1 MKNMESAIEAERKA
15 AGGAAVGCAGGR
27 IALCVRGESADAVT
41 YASYY
46 GTEQGAGGV
55 GGLLAVAVD
64 GAYYIPCYDHNGNEV
79 CYVSEAGEIAGL
91 YVWDP
96 YGNLVD
102 SCGDMADMFSFGFST
117 KYHDRE
123 NGMIAYQRRFYRP
136 DLGRWLNRDPIEE
149 EGGLNLY
156 GFCGNN
162 AIDTCDC
169 LGLKWE
175 IIRRGNPYVYAL
187 ARPGDSTD
195 TFETLARTVGLD
207 LADYQIWAHTKDTTP
222 SRCKWYYIPNVK
234 VYHRGAR
241 HWWDRAGTSVFAYW
255 DHVNRVQMLRDIK
268 DGFMVVSEDVLS
280 EAAMINGLQME
291 GIYEYTFTGHG
302 ARGEVATGN
311 LDAKYSRPQRI
322 TKYGIHKLTIQAC
335 GSFRDQSY
343 IDTAKRNKSVGWA
356 ANVAAAGTYVGYK
369 TRGIL
374 GLVRKDAINIFNVA
388 FTQRSRPGT
397 NSRNEI
403 TIFRDGGVRK

>member
-1 MKNMESAIEAERKA
+1 MERAGHIEREA

-27 IALCVRGESADAVT
+27 FALCVRGESADAVT
-41 YASYY
+41 YTLCY

-64 GAYYIPCYDHNGNEV
+64 GAYYIPCYDHNGNVV

-102 SCGDMADMFSFGFST
+102 SCGDKADMFSFGFST

-162 AIDTCDC
+162 AVGKCDC

-207 LADYQIWAHTKDTTP
+207 LAD
-222 SRCKWYYIPNVK
+222 IPNVK
-234 VYHRGAR
+234 VYHRE
-241 HWWDRAGTSVFAYW
+241 RATCGTGV
-255 DHVNRVQMLRDIK
+255 
-268 DGFMVVSEDVLS
+268 
-280 EAAMINGLQME
+280 
-291 GIYEYTFTGHG
+291 
-302 ARGEVATGN
+302 
-311 LDAKYSRPQRI
+311 YSRYSI
-322 TKYGIHKLTIQAC
+322 
-335 GSFRDQSY
+335 
-343 IDTAKRNKSVGWA
+343 V
-356 ANVAAAGTYVGYK
+356 
-369 TRGIL
+369 GIL
-374 GLVRKDAINIFNVA
+374 IMANKWAVIWMLGLWLFLKMC
-388 FTQRSRPGT
+388 
-397 NSRNEI
+397 
-403 TIFRDGGVRK
+403 